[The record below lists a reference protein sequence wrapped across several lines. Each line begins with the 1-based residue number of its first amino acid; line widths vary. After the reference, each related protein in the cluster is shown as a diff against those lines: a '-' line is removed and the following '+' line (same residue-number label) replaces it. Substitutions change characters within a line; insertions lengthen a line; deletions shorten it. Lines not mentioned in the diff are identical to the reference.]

1 MNVLYYSV
9 VVVVLFVGYQ
19 YVAIISKKALGTH
32 IEPTKTLL
40 LQLEKVKYFCKRNN
54 NINKLNQKRGNG
66 GTTNAQRQVTTHC
79 LILAP
84 AALLKHQP
92 I

>member
-32 IEPTKTLL
+32 IEPTKKDRRTTTATSPTDLVVL
-40 LQLEKVKYFCKRNN
+40 LQK
-54 NINKLNQKRGNG
+54 
-66 GTTNAQRQVTTHC
+66 
-79 LILAP
+79 
-84 AALLKHQP
+84 P
-92 I
+92 IDDIKPLDTFNV

>member
-32 IEPTKTLL
+32 IEPTKVA
-40 LQLEKVKYFCKRNN
+40 EGKNRMSV
-54 NINKLNQKRGNG
+54 LNAVRAK
-66 GTTNAQRQVTTHC
+66 
-79 LILAP
+79 LILTMFAVIRDNRP
-84 AALLKHQP
+84 FDPNFNYFEEKIKINLAKS
-92 I
+92 